1 MLSLKGRQDKFRLL
15 LPDELIPDEIKEK
28 YQKILVRK
36 HSFITNPIDYVNESI
51 QKIQVC
57 GFNSATIDQQQ
68 SGRGTPLRTPTRT
81 TQNNFLHGASPY
93 VYRSPANPIALLDK
107 TLNVDFR
114 MELGYL
120 NYFILFESFF
130 YQYTRDTAS
139 NKLPDHFNVDIYNEA
154 GEIYSKIVLYGPIID
169 GMDMLDLDYTQPLA
183 QSQTFRV
190 IFKYSNIDFS
200 FIE

>member
-57 GFNSATIDQQQ
+57 GFNSGTIDQQQ

-81 TQNNFLHGASPY
+81 TQNNL
-93 VYRSPANPIALLDK
+93 
-107 TLNVDFR
+107 
-114 MELGYL
+114 
-120 NYFILFESFF
+120 
-130 YQYTRDTAS
+130 
-139 NKLPDHFNVDIYNEA
+139 
-154 GEIYSKIVLYGPIID
+154 
-169 GMDMLDLDYTQPLA
+169 
-183 QSQTFRV
+183 
-190 IFKYSNIDFS
+190 
-200 FIE
+200 